1 MEHADFCSAITKGM
15 VSGKEDIHCKERHE
29 KSVIKLSFIGKV
41 MDGLNSLQ
49 QERLEEVLTTAHEDI
64 PALVSWGE
72 LVGFKRYRETVQR
85 KRGRL
90 WGVDKIELEES
101 ILVIHPSAV
110 VRFVRD
116 EIESKKNFKAGYLFL
131 KCENEPRFCIYV
143 EEGEYEEAGL
153 KTNSWTVIGL
163 RPRNKELDDQLARS
177 NLRKIYVRYF

>member
-1 MEHADFCSAITKGM
+1 M
-15 VSGKEDIHCKERHE
+15 
-29 KSVIKLSFIGKV
+29 SFIGKV

-72 LVGFKRYRETVQR
+72 LVGFKRYKGTIQR
-85 KRGRL
+85 KRERL
-90 WGVDKIELEES
+90 WSVDKLELEES

-116 EIESKKNFKAGYLFL
+116 EVERKKNSKAGYVCL
-131 KCENEPRFCIYV
+131 KYEDEPRFCIYV

-153 KTNSWTVIGL
+153 KTSSFTVVGL
-163 RPRNKELDDQLARS
+163 RPRNKGLDDQLAKS
-177 NLRKIYVRYF
+177 NLRKMYVRYF